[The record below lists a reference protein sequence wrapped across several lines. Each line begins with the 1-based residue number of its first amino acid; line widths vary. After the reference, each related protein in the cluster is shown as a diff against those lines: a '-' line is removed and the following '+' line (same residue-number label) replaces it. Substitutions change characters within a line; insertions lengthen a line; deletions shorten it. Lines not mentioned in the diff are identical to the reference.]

1 MEPTTPLS
9 DALVRGL
16 VRQGGGAVRNGDRM
30 APDRSAQRTH
40 IERNGP
46 VEIKRLPVR
55 KWSCDSCQK
64 IGRGPDEL
72 LDHYSLT
79 SHAVF
84 TEEQ

>member
-1 MEPTTPLS
+1 M
-9 DALVRGL
+9 
-16 VRQGGGAVRNGDRM
+16 
-30 APDRSAQRTH
+30 
-40 IERNGP
+40 
-46 VEIKRLPVR
+46 EIKRLPVR